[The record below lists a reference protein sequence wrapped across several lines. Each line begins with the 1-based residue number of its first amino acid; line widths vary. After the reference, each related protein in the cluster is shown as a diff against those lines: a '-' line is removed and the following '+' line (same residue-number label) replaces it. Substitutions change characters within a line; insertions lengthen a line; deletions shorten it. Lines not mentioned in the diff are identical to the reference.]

1 MSTNLRSDAAQRLI
15 PGAYDRTTLTH
26 RQRGSMGGV
35 AVGSPDLPV
44 GPSSMSA
51 ATIADRELEGGG
63 GVSERRRIV
72 KRGTVTADGR
82 NSESRSAGR
91 WWFQLLRLARG

>member
-1 MSTNLRSDAAQRLI
+1 MRMNPRSDAARRLI

-26 RQRGSMGGV
+26 RQRGTMGGV

-44 GPSSMSA
+44 GPSSMAA

-72 KRGTVTADGR
+72 KRGPAPADGR
-82 NSESRSAGR
+82 TNESRSTGR